1 MFGPSLV
8 HTLYIFCIIKIDR
21 ESCWSIVM
29 WSWQAKKDARPA
41 IYLLPHPLE
50 ITELWIC
57 IMDQRNKGGGFFI
70 LRMNTVKSGEN
81 YSSNFILKLKNK
93 HGHGVLRLLLTSN
106 SIWTR
111 LTVRCSVKLK
121 KKKFCRII
129 RICTR
134 TQTNIH
140 MYCIRYAVKVC
151 TPSPLYTQKYK
162 LYVNIKFIYII
173 YRARDSV
180 F

>member
-29 WSWQAKKDARPA
+29 WSWQAKKDAGPA

-57 IMDQRNKGGGFFI
+57 IMGRHNKGGGFFI
-70 LRMNTVKSGEN
+70 
-81 YSSNFILKLKNK
+81 KLKNK
-93 HGHGVLRLLLTSN
+93 HGHGVLRLLLTMLTSN

-121 KKKFCRII
+121 SFFSVV
-129 RICTR
+129 CTR
-134 TQTNIH
+134 TQINKH
-140 MYCIRYAVKVC
+140 MYTIRGKGLYPPP
-151 TPSPLYTQKYK
+151 PSYTQKYK
-162 LYVNIKFIYII
+162 LYVCRVHMYNL
-173 YRARDSV
+173 
-180 F
+180 

>member
-57 IMDQRNKGGGFFI
+57 IMGRHNKGGGFFI

-93 HGHGVLRLLLTSN
+93 HGHGVLRLLLTMLTSN

-121 KKKFCRII
+121 SFFFCR
-129 RICTR
+129 
-134 TQTNIH
+134 
-140 MYCIRYAVKVC
+140 MY
-151 TPSPLYTQKYK
+151 TYTDQ
-162 LYVNIKFIYII
+162 
-173 YRARDSV
+173 
-180 F
+180 

>member
-29 WSWQAKKDARPA
+29 WSWQAKKDARPV

-57 IMDQRNKGGGFFI
+57 IMGRHNKGGGFFI

-93 HGHGVLRLLLTSN
+93 HGHGVLRLLLTMLTSN

-121 KKKFCRII
+121 SFFSVV
-129 RICTR
+129 CTR
-134 TQTNIH
+134 TQINKH
-140 MYCIRYAVKVC
+140 MYTIRGKGVYPPPPLIYTKV
-151 TPSPLYTQKYK
+151 
-162 LYVNIKFIYII
+162 
-173 YRARDSV
+173 
-180 F
+180 

>member
-57 IMDQRNKGGGFFI
+57 IMGRHNKGGGFFI
-70 LRMNTVKSGEN
+70 LRMNTVKSGGN
-81 YSSNFILKLKNK
+81 YSSIFILKLKNK

-106 SIWTR
+106 SIWTG

-121 KKKFCRII
+121 SFFLSYN
-129 RICTR
+129 TY
-134 TQTNIH
+134 
-140 MYCIRYAVKVC
+140 MYTYTDQYTHV
-151 TPSPLYTQKYK
+151 LYTIRGKGVYPPP
-162 LYVNIKFIYII
+162 FIHKSINCMWI
-173 YRARDSV
+173 
-180 F
+180 